1 MWFIQSTK
9 SVPETLGPK
18 SYNDLVLLPNNSAGV
33 FFTWEANQKPTLF
46 KLSHASN
53 PEPAEYFCWFVY
65 LEPKSLI
72 VAPKPIVSCP
82 KTRRASHCGNALKAS
97 KKPTEHKI
105 MQSLFRRSLFLAT
118 DFLFVTVLTSEASA
132 DNKLNLQHLSSSIL
146 LTRQASTV
154 YLWNC
159 KWATMFCLWE
169 SVKHVKRKVSV
180 LTPDRSGSSTGLLG
194 SPNHNN

>member
-118 DFLFVTVLTSEASA
+118 DFLFVTVLTSEATA
-132 DNKLNLQHLSSSIL
+132 DNKLNRQDLSSSIL
-146 LTRQASTV
+146 LTINKASINS
-154 YLWNC
+154 LS
-159 KWATMFCLWE
+159 MEL
-169 SVKHVKRKVSV
+169 
-180 LTPDRSGSSTGLLG
+180 
-194 SPNHNN
+194 

>member
-105 MQSLFRRSLFLAT
+105 MQSLFRRLYFSPLIFCSLQFLLRKRLRT
-118 DFLFVTVLTSEASA
+118 INWIGST
-132 DNKLNLQHLSSSIL
+132 NLHQYCS
-146 LTRQASTV
+146 Q
-154 YLWNC
+154 
-159 KWATMFCLWE
+159 
-169 SVKHVKRKVSV
+169 
-180 LTPDRSGSSTGLLG
+180 
-194 SPNHNN
+194 